1 MDFYNLAYAVTGDS
15 LILVFSMWN
24 KFMVYNLYAKI
35 WFVIK

>member
-24 KFMVYNLYAKI
+24 KFMIYELRG
-35 WFVIK
+35 